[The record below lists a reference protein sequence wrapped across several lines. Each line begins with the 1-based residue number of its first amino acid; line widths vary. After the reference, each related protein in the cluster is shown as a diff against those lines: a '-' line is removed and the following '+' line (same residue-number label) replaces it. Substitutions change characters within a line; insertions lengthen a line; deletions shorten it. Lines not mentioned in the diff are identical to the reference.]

1 MTIFRGILVDT
12 LAFDVR
18 LNKLFLIITLIYMK
32 DTYTYIISSRIKMKI
47 NMTRFWYLHLVRSI
61 SEY

>member
-12 LAFDVR
+12 LAFNVR

-32 DTYTYIISSRIKMKI
+32 GTYTYIISSRIKMKI
-47 NMTRFWYLHLVRSI
+47 NMTRFWYLHLVCSI

>member
-12 LAFDVR
+12 LAFNVR
-18 LNKLFLIITLIYMK
+18 LNKLFLIITLLYMK

>member
-12 LAFDVR
+12 LAFNVR